1 MNLKQYIAESE
12 RVYNY
17 RLKSVIPL
25 DDDAMDRLETAILKY
40 QPIDITR
47 PIKTMLQKNPLDFPN
62 VFAAEVF
69 ICDITLGLPAS
80 SYVLQNEIRTA
91 LHTTE
96 TNIVVRG
103 YNDPTEIE
111 TNRLNTMAEL
121 DSDAREQGLEPRSIL
136 TDPNYGEFQE
146 PEKELYGNSYNS
158 KFLNYL
164 RKIEKEDEDK
174 HKVDA
179 HNSLFS
185 WMDLPKSDVIDD
197 DGAHNKDIKDAP
209 TVGDAKGETIDTGAS
224 NHGNMSDHKK
234 TYKRLY
240 GKNGLRM
247 KDTIVSKD
255 VDTLKAPK

>member
-1 MNLKQYIAESE
+1 MNLKQYIAETE

-25 DDDAMDRLETAILKY
+25 DDEAMDRLETAILKY

-69 ICDITLGLPAS
+69 ICDLTLGLPAS
-80 SYVLQNEIRTA
+80 SYVLQNQIRTA
-91 LHTTE
+91 LHTSAS
-96 TNIVVRG
+96 NIVVRG

-111 TNRLNTMAEL
+111 TNRLNAMAEL
-121 DSDAREQGLEPRSIL
+121 DADARDKGLEPRSVL
-136 TDPNYGEFQE
+136 TDPNYGEFQSTD
-146 PEKELYGNSYNS
+146 KELYGNAYNS

-164 RKIEKEDEDK
+164 RKVQKEDEDS

-185 WMDLPKSDVIDD
+185 WMDLPKSDVADD
-197 DGAHNKDIKDAP
+197 NNAYNKDIKDAP
-209 TVGDAKGETIDTGAS
+209 TIGNAKGDTVDTSAS
-224 NHGNMSDHKK
+224 NSGSMSDNKK

-240 GKNGLRM
+240 GKNGIRM
-247 KDTIVSKD
+247 KDSILTKD
-255 VDTLKAPK
+255 TDTLKAPK